1 MVGKITITQLIW
13 KKMINQ
19 NFLIQFHV
27 FFHCNKNHDIP
38 CNFKRLSLPN

>member
-19 NFLIQFHV
+19 NFLTISPILSF
-27 FFHCNKNHDIP
+27 NKNHNIP